1 MALQFGAVDL
11 GKKDTGT
18 VAYATNLSTLA
29 FVGD

>member
-18 VAYATNLSTLA
+18 EAYAASISTLA